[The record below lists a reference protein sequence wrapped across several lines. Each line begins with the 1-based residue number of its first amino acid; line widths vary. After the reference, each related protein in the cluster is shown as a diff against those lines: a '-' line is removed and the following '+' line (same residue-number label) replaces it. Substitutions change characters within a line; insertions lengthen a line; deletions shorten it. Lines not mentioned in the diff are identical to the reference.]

1 MRQAVFVV
9 LGAVLGAVVVS
20 VPFSRGQNPSQD
32 PVKLS
37 PQYYKV
43 RLENDRVRVL
53 EYSLQPGEKE
63 VMHSHL
69 AYVVHFLAPLGCHVH
84 RET

>member
-1 MRQAVFVV
+1 MRQAVFV
-9 LGAVLGAVVVS
+9 VLGAVVVS

-53 EYSLQPGEKE
+53 EIVSSPERRRSCILTRHTSYI
-63 VMHSHL
+63 
-69 AYVVHFLAPLGCHVH
+69 F
-84 RET
+84 